1 MIQHST
7 LFAVSFFALHRRMI
21 SDRLL
26 IHGIAI
32 TALTLGAVA
41 AFVVLAGMMP
51 LIITIT
57 EMPKP

>member
-1 MIQHST
+1 
-7 LFAVSFFALHRRMI
+7 MI

-41 AFVVLAGMMP
+41 AFVVIAGMMP